1 MNNGNINMKSR
12 AGFTLV
18 ELLMVIAIIG
28 TLATIAL
35 PEFQRYRARAYN
47 VTAESDLAQFRN
59 AVINIENPVATGAL
73 TQTGPGVHAALSDV
87 AISKDVTVA
96 SQVLNAGGWY
106 FSGASCHV
114 VGDTGYFLYVP
125 MGGSDPLLGAFEPN
139 KIYEGAAWRLLAGC

>member
-1 MNNGNINMKSR
+1 MNPNGALMKSR

-35 PEFQRYRARAYN
+35 PEYQRFRARAFN

-59 AVINIENPVATGAL
+59 AVINMETPVVTGL
-73 TQTGPGVHAALSDV
+73 LSQVGPGTHAVLSDV
-87 AISKDVTVA
+87 TISKDVTVA
-96 SQVLNAGGWY
+96 SQVANAGGWY
-106 FSGASCHV
+106 FLGASCHV
-114 VGDTGYFLYVP
+114 VGDTGYLLYVP

-139 KIYEGAAWRLLAGC
+139 RIYEGAAWRALAGC